1 MTRLL
6 DAVER
11 LFNHLLKLLIAFVA
25 VSIGLFALLIPV
37 NLVLIKLQLGSL
49 WWLNEAVEYALYVG
63 VFIGAP
69 WVLQQ
74 GAHVRVDV
82 LVSVMPDSLA
92 EKIEILL
99 NIIGAA
105 ICAILCF
112 YGMRATSW
120 EFVDG
125 TLPDKNL
132 RIANWYMLVVFSAS
146 FFLLMIEF
154 LFRLRS
160 SRTIIDEKSI
170 TTNKAAF

>member
-6 DAVER
+6 DAFEW
-11 LFNHLLKLLIAFVA
+11 LFNRLLKFLIAMVA
-25 VSIGLFALLIPV
+25 VSIGMFALLIPV
-37 NLVLIKLQLGSL
+37 NLFLIKLQLGSL

-82 LVSVMPDSLA
+82 LVSVLPDNTA
-92 EKIEILL
+92 GKIEVVL
-99 NIIGAA
+99 NIIGAL

-120 EFVDG
+120 EFADG

-132 RIANWYMLVVFSAS
+132 RIANWYMLVIFSLS

-154 LFRLRS
+154 LLRLRS
-160 SRTIIDEKSI
+160 SRTLIDENSI
-170 TTNKAAF
+170 TSNKAAF